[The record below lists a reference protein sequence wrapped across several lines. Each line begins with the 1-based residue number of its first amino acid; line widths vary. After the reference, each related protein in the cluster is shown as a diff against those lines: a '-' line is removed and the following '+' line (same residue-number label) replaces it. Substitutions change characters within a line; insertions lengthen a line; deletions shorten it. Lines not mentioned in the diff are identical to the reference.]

1 MKKVSQV
8 RRTIIIMH
16 MYMTEHVSHS
26 FSGSPE
32 DLRHLQVFIP
42 FAKVIKI
49 FLNLFNIKSLLFF
62 LIFIVSVDFNYKI
75 LIYSCFIHFS
85 SGEH

>member
-1 MKKVSQV
+1 MKKVSQL
-8 RRTIIIMH
+8 RRTIIMY
-16 MYMTEHVSHS
+16 MYMTGHVSHS

-49 FLNLFNIKSLLFF
+49 FLKLFNIKS
-62 LIFIVSVDFNYKI
+62 
-75 LIYSCFIHFS
+75 
-85 SGEH
+85 